1 MITNAFVL
9 VFGSNREGQAGVG
22 SGSDDSDCISS
33 PTPIHATDNSQYFP
47 SPPIS
52 ISIDP
57 RTVSRVVTGSKQ
69 TFMLTV
75 DGSVLCCGENDNNE
89 LGRHGKR
96 SVMQRMDAV
105 EAFSIIDLAVGDGFC
120 ILLSKDG
127 RMISWGQNSLGQL
140 GCGDREP
147 KEKPKP
153 NSFSTE
159 LRLLKICAGSQHVL
173 ALARNGQVLTWGA
186 NRKGQLGNGQISS
199 SCTPVLVNPLLH

>member
-1 MITNAFVL
+1 
-9 VFGSNREGQAGVG
+9 
-22 SGSDDSDCISS
+22 
-33 PTPIHATDNSQYFP
+33 
-47 SPPIS
+47 
-52 ISIDP
+52 
-57 RTVSRVVTGSKQ
+57 
-69 TFMLTV
+69 MLTV

-89 LGRHGKR
+89 LGRNGKR

-105 EAFSIIDLAVGDGFC
+105 EAFSIIDMAVGDGFC

-127 RMISWGQNSLGQL
+127 RMISWGQNSFGQL

-159 LRLLKICAGSQHVL
+159 LRLLKVCAGSQHVL

-186 NRKGQLGNGQISS
+186 NRYHFRQSS
-199 SCTPVLVNPLLH
+199 SIYVCMLT